1 MTSGIYNI
9 INKLNGNV
17 YVGSSKNCEKRFK
30 THKLQLK
37 NNTHHCI
44 ALQRAVDKYG
54 LENFDFVVIK
64 QVKEKDLLLEEQ
76 KEIDTYTLSKNCY
89 NTNKF
94 ADKPPTHVGEE
105 MYNAS
110 ITNKQANEIRK
121 EYNENDNA
129 NATELSKKYNIK
141 PSVIL
146 SVVKN
151 QTYFNPDYVPK
162 DNYKYKPQKI
172 YYGEESVNAKFTNK
186 EVKKIRD
193 EYNEGHIT
201 LEQLSK
207 QLNYDHSLLF
217 KLIHNESYHDPN
229 YVPKDSYKKTKTG
242 SLETATKIREEYK
255 NTDTRIKELGE
266 KYGISKI
273 TVSDILRNVLWK
285 DENYVYEP
293 KPDNNFGMAKLN
305 REKAREIREL
315 LSSGESIK
323 NICLKFNVHKNTVS
337 AIKNNKAWVEK

>member
-1 MTSGIYNI
+1 MASGIYNI
-9 INKLNGNV
+9 VNKLNGNV

-30 THKLQLK
+30 THKLQLT

-54 LENFDFVVIK
+54 LDNFDFVIIK
-64 QVKEKDLLLEEQ
+64 QVNERDLLLEEQ
-76 KEIDTYTLSKNCY
+76 KEIDTYILGKNCY

-94 ADKPPTHVGEE
+94 ADKPPTHIGEN

-110 ITNKQANEIRK
+110 VTNEQANQIRK
-121 EYNENDNA
+121 EYNENDNINTPLLA
-129 NATELSKKYNIK
+129 SKFNIK
-141 PSVIL
+141 ISVINDI
-146 SVVKN
+146 VN
-151 QTYFNPDYVPK
+151 NRTYYDSNYIPK
-162 DNYKYKPQKI
+162 DNYKYKPQKT
-172 YYGEESVNAKFTNK
+172 YSGADCPTARFTD
-186 EVKKIRD
+186 EQIKKIRD
-193 EYNEGHIT
+193 EYNEGNIT
-201 LEQLSK
+201 LQKLEEK
-207 QLNYDHSLLF
+207 YKYDAPNF
-217 KLIHNESYHDPN
+217 VKIIHNEIYHDPN
-229 YVPKDSYKKTKTG
+229 YVPKDSYRKTKTG

-255 NTDTRIKELGE
+255 NTDTGIKELGE

-273 TVSDILRNVLWK
+273 TISDILRNVLWK
-285 DENYVYEP
+285 DDNYIYEP

-305 REKAREIREL
+305 REKAKEIREL

>member
-9 INKLNGNV
+9 INKINGNV
-17 YVGSSKNCEKRFK
+17 YIGSSKNCEKRFK

-37 NNTHHCI
+37 NNTHHCV
-44 ALQRAVDKYG
+44 ALQRAIDKYG
-54 LENFDFVVIK
+54 LDNFDFVIIK
-64 QVKEKDLLLEEQ
+64 QVNEKDLLLEEQ
-76 KEIDTYTLSKNCY
+76 KEIDTYILGKNCY

-110 ITNKQANEIRK
+110 VTMQQAKDIREKYNNNDDVNTTTLKQ
-121 EYNENDNA
+121 EYNINVWAIQQIVTN
-129 NATELSKKYNIK
+129 N
-141 PSVIL
+141 
-146 SVVKN
+146 
-151 QTYFNPDYVPK
+151 TYYDPDYTPK
-162 DNYKYKPQKI
+162 NNYKYKPQKI
-172 YYGEESVNAKFTNK
+172 YHGEESSNARFTNE

-193 EYNEGHIT
+193 EYNEGYTT

-207 QLNYDHSLLF
+207 KLNYDHSLLS
-217 KLIHNESYHDPN
+217 KLIHNESYYDPK
-229 YVPKDSYKKTKTG
+229 YTPKDSYRKTKVG

-255 NTDTRIKELGE
+255 NTDTGIKELGE

-273 TVSDILRNVLWK
+273 TISDILRNVLWK
-285 DENYVYEP
+285 DDNYIYEP

-305 REKAREIREL
+305 REKAKEIREL